1 MAAVEILHDMESATV
16 DVKVDV
22 ARFEVGGRRLPH
34 RHLGVQ
40 ILDEAPGCIA
50 DALAMDFGV
59 DKQQLQFAVIAVN
72 ADDSTADY
80 LAVSNNIRW
89 SNPTRLSLT
98 ILSATTSRCC
108 DTWR

>member
-1 MAAVEILHDMESATV
+1 MESATV

-59 DKQQLQFAVIAVN
+59 ACRGGCSLLRQICNLTHNTLMIFNPKYNNCYPIAQKMQRN
-72 ADDSTADY
+72 QS
-80 LAVSNNIRW
+80 W
-89 SNPTRLSLT
+89 LT
-98 ILSATTSRCC
+98 LN
-108 DTWR
+108 